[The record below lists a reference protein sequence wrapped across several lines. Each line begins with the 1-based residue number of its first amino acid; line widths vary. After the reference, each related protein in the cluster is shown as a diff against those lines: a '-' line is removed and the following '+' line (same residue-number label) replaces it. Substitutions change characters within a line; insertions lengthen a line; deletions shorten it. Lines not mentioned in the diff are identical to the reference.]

1 MKKLIYLFAISVI
14 SNSFIK
20 NSTLDEM
27 KADVS
32 MSKFFINNELKD
44 LAKIIDFFESQLC
57 LKKNIT
63 KETCYFDFNKKT
75 ITNAINGNKILDLKI
90 DYKLQQELY
99 SEIDSLFLK
108 EIWVHPTYFKDM
120 DLKHKVTKDEYDLN
134 QFGKYMLFLESLKE
148 EDVLFRDFHKIFKM
162 SNEISFGVNAAAF
175 YKFKTEEF
183 KGIKRRLFF
192 AIYYLTVNDKIN
204 NITRR

>member
-1 MKKLIYLFAISVI
+1 MKKLIYLLAISFI

-27 KADVS
+27 KADAS
-32 MSKFFINNELKD
+32 MSKFFTNNELKD
-44 LAKIIDFFESQLC
+44 LAKIVDFFESQLC
-57 LKKNIT
+57 LEKNIT
-63 KETCYFDFNKKT
+63 KEACYFDFNKKT
-75 ITNAINGNKILDLKI
+75 ITNAINGNKTLDLKI

-99 SEIDSLFLK
+99 SKIDSLFLK
-108 EIWVHPTYFKDM
+108 EIWVHPTYFKDI
-120 DLKHKVTKDEYDLN
+120 DLKHKITEENYDLN
-134 QFGKYMLFLESLKE
+134 QIGKYMLFLESLKE

-162 SNEISFGVNAAAF
+162 SNEISFSVNAAAF
-175 YKFKTEEF
+175 YKLKAEEF

-204 NITRR
+204 NITIR